1 MSSIWGWLNLW
12 LWNRWLQRTG
22 CTFSQNG
29 LFQKGWLCKVDDK
42 LIYSIV
48 RQESP
53 VCQCKNS
60 FQEYIYTWWGCNY
73 DLFSRSG
80 KWSLERLTR
89 SVQDWYHSWKMRV
102 PRFKSRADTKAC
114 ALNYCAYGVQQ
125 ENHEQVRSHTPTYKK
140 AHCTAQPPS
149 LPATQPPLPFT
160 STQTERQKGTGAAS
174 HKGCPQLRRAP
185 S

>member
-1 MSSIWGWLNLW
+1 
-12 LWNRWLQRTG
+12 
-22 CTFSQNG
+22 
-29 LFQKGWLCKVDDK
+29 
-42 LIYSIV
+42 
-48 RQESP
+48 
-53 VCQCKNS
+53 
-60 FQEYIYTWWGCNY
+60 
-73 DLFSRSG
+73 
-80 KWSLERLTR
+80 
-89 SVQDWYHSWKMRV
+89 MRV

-174 HKGCPQLRRAP
+174 RKGYPQLRRAP
-185 S
+185 SKVFGRYVYTEECQGPCFLPSESLV

>member
-29 LFQKGWLCKVDDK
+29 LFQKGWLCKLDDK

-89 SVQDWYHSWKMRV
+89 SVRDWSHSWKMRV

-149 LPATQPPLPFT
+149 LPAT
-160 STQTERQKGTGAAS
+160 
-174 HKGCPQLRRAP
+174 
-185 S
+185 